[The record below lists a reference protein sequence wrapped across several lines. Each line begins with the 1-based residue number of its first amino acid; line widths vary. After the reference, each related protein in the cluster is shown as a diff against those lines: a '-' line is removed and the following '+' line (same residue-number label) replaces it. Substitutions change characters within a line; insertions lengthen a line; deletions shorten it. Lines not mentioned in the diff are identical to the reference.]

1 MNIQDNYTMND
12 YDYKKNKKKNKN
24 ETTNLQQSNK
34 ICIEKNAK
42 KQITQKANK
51 NIKFYS
57 TNT

>member
-1 MNIQDNYTMND
+1 MND

-42 KQITQKANK
+42 KQIIQKANK

-57 TNT
+57 TNTWKKR

>member
-1 MNIQDNYTMND
+1 MND

-57 TNT
+57 TNTWKKR